1 VRPQAA
7 ARLPGAWAWS
17 GLQLAWRFHTWFVRV
32 VAAFPLSAPASS
44 LIPSVSCRWCS
55 PDAPFGGAAVV
66 TRAQISHISEEQR
79 SIDFLFWSLS
89 GLKSEIAMAPL
100 RLLGEKPSSFN
111 RSLDD
116 A

>member
-1 VRPQAA
+1 VPVVLARRAVRE
-7 ARLPGAWAWS
+7 ARN
-17 GLQLAWRFHTWFVRV
+17 V
-32 VAAFPLSAPASS
+32 
-44 LIPSVSCRWCS
+44 
-55 PDAPFGGAAVV
+55 DGGAAVV